1 MMDEVVHF
9 MTSPAAS
16 LAVEITEWAERMLAR
31 EVDSL
36 TASGSGILKKS
47 RPVRKEEQGGLS
59 AVVCRNFSFR
69 EKYSPLDHD
78 HDLSHQNYHH
88 GLLLS

>member
-1 MMDEVVHF
+1 MDEVVHF

-36 TASGSGILKKS
+36 TASASGILKKS
-47 RPVRKEEQGGLS
+47 RPVRKEEL
-59 AVVCRNFSFR
+59 
-69 EKYSPLDHD
+69 
-78 HDLSHQNYHH
+78 
-88 GLLLS
+88 